1 MSSNLFTQIQNE
13 LRRYKTSGIDLAHPQ
28 GVMIG
33 EKLYPA
39 LHKVINLDT
48 ASNPFHYPSFQIPHE
63 SGNRTQVVGSAF
75 GGTENVGP
83 THLILGLVHP
93 ETEYGYYD
101 REDVEHPS
109 HTRVHRGLEHSWEDK
124 PEVQEAKWTWTTK
137 NTTKYHKSNNP
148 YAENEST
155 MVGSLNHESIH
166 NLLEEHAKE
175 PHHSRILRYVYNP
188 VNGGRLIDGGKGW
201 QTLQSNMDLQ
211 DLQNHTKQSF
221 RQHHRPHIISINPIN
236 YSGDANNDNKT
247 THLYNVKTEELT
259 PYDSHKDIATRAE
272 FSGY

>member
-1 MSSNLFTQIQNE
+1 MSELFSQIQNE

-39 LHKVINLDT
+39 LHKTINLDNDV
-48 ASNPFHYPSFQIPHE
+48 ANPFHYPSFQIPHE
-63 SGNRTQVVGSAF
+63 SGNRTQVVGSVL
-75 GGTENVGP
+75 GGNSGP

-93 ETEYGYYD
+93 QTEYGYYD

-109 HTRVHRGLEHSWEDK
+109 HTLVHRGLEHSWENK

-137 NTTKYHKSNNP
+137 NNNKYHKRDNP
-148 YAENEST
+148 YAENDST
-155 MVGSLNHESIH
+155 MVGSLDHETIH
-166 NLLEEHAKE
+166 NMLEEHAKE

-188 VNGGRLIDGGKGW
+188 VNGGRLIDGGRGW
-201 QTLQSNMDLQ
+201 QTLQSNMDPQ
-211 DLQNHTKQSF
+211 DLQVHAKHTF
-221 RQHHRPHIISINPIN
+221 RQHHMPHIISINKIN
-236 YSGDANNDNKT
+236 LQNSEDDKL

-259 PYDSHKDIATRAE
+259 PYDVHKDIMTRAE